1 MYNPK
6 QGLLISTDGVN
17 AMMRKF
23 WSAEKFSCDTD
34 TIIIPS
40 TLIPYGILEGFFN
53 SVNDIKHIIIVG
65 NITKIENLAF
75 RQMPNL
81 ETVKII
87 GEVDSV
93 SDYMFFNCPNAK
105 LIIE

>member
-1 MYNPK
+1 MYNPE
-6 QGLLISTDGVN
+6 QGLLISTDGAN

-23 WSAEKFSCDTD
+23 WSAEKFSCATD
-34 TIIIPS
+34 TIIISS

-75 RQMPNL
+75 RQMPNF

-93 SDYMFFNCPNAK
+93 SDYMFFDCPNAK